1 MGDKLVPHSS
11 HLFNQGAQTLASH
24 HVSSESVVLCLGGA
38 VIMHEVFI
46 ISWSV
51 SGHRSETR
59 LGQVE
64 RQRPHLHLSKD
75 EAGQGYA
82 EDLAR
87 NHPVWLSSPCI
98 RLRLLVGSFM
108 LFVRQIESTN
118 GMQVVMLWGVFLLS
132 SQYLIFDCSDLSSL
146 RYDVLR

>member
-1 MGDKLVPHSS
+1 MVDKSVPHSS

-24 HVSSESVVLCLGGA
+24 HVSSESVGLCLGGA

-46 ISWSV
+46 ISWSL
-51 SGHRSETR
+51 SGHRSETH
-59 LGQVE
+59 LAQVE
-64 RQRPHLHLSKD
+64 RTHLHLSKD

-82 EDLAR
+82 KDLAR
-87 NHPVWLSSPCI
+87 NHLMWFSSPCA

-118 GMQVVMLWGVFLLS
+118 GMQVVMLRGGVSTILAV
-132 SQYLIFDCSDLSSL
+132 FDI
-146 RYDVLR
+146 